1 MRHKFTLLIATGNAG
16 KQQEYRAL
24 LAGLPL
30 EMVFPQEL
38 AVRLQVEETG
48 STYAENAALK
58 ARAWAA
64 ATGLPVLAD
73 DSGLEVA
80 ALDGAPGLYSARYAP
95 NPAATDADRRRYL
108 LAQLE
113 GKPRPWQARF
123 VCVIAVAA
131 PSGTLH
137 FAEGTCAGEIIPDE
151 RGEHG
156 FGYDPIF
163 YLPETGLTMAELPP
177 EEKNRRSHRARAAAA
192 IRPLLERLAQ
202 G

>member
-80 ALDGAPGLYSARYAP
+80 ALGGAPGLYSARYAP
-95 NPAATDADRRRYL
+95 NPDATDADRRRYL

-123 VCVIAVAA
+123 VCVIAVVA